1 MREICFRACLA
12 QGGEQE
18 RPEQWSAK
26 ERNKRK
32 ERKMRMKTSRR
43 KREPEKDREEIV
55 KWNQR
60 ETGEKSVRKKGE
72 KEAREEEKEG
82 REEKSRGEGGSERAT
97 DQKHQ
102 TPPSKG

>member
-12 QGGEQE
+12 RGGEQE
-18 RPEQWSAK
+18 RPEQWRAK

-97 DQKHQ
+97 DQTHQ